1 MRPIETDFPVGY
13 SVDDAA
19 KKMVELA
26 VELNEM
32 VFLVINGIY
41 LVAGPWM
48 DWRDIVA
55 DYHRKCEL

>member
-1 MRPIETDFPVGY
+1 MRPIETDPLVGS

-19 KKMVELA
+19 QKMVELA

-55 DYHRKCEL
+55 DYHRQCAL

>member
-1 MRPIETDFPVGY
+1 MRPIETDLLVGS

-26 VELNEM
+26 VELNEV

-41 LVAGPWM
+41 LVAVPGM